1 MPDARPLG
9 NAAKAVIENDHA
21 QDSRDIDDALRGAEI
36 AANLGNAELTGI
48 LTRIARR
55 NAYLVVAS
63 GAVLSDDLKRA
74 QDNVVDMRLAE
85 QAAAKKAS
93 NY

>member
-1 MPDARPLG
+1 MPDPRALG

-21 QDSRDIDDALRGAEI
+21 QDSKDIDDALRGMEI
-36 AANLGNAELTGI
+36 AATLGNVELT
-48 LTRIARR
+48 LLLARIARR

-85 QAAAKKAS
+85 QAAEKKAS
-93 NY
+93 AR

>member
-1 MPDARPLG
+1 MPEPRMLG

-36 AANLGNAELTGI
+36 AANLGNAELTAI

-74 QDNVVDMRLAE
+74 QDNVIDMTLAE
-85 QAAAKKAS
+85 KKARS
-93 NY
+93 AS